1 MKMRKS
7 LALLVIAGALT
18 FGAESPS
25 LGQEFEIPQPISTQH
40 LELHARIEAAVQ
52 SGGATGK
59 AARAVMDALAP
70 HFEKEEK
77 YALPQLGLLPG
88 ITGIPG
94 AKARELT
101 SQEREDLMARTER
114 FRAELPKMLEEHK
127 AIGAALQDLHRAA
140 DAENK
145 LEQVQLAEEIR
156 QHAQTEEQLLYPAA
170 LLIGEYFALKGSSA
184 H

>member
-1 MKMRKS
+1 MRKRNG
-7 LALLVIAGALT
+7 LAIVVIAGCLALAADLPT
-18 FGAESPS
+18 
-25 LGQEFEIPQPISTQH
+25 LGQEFGIPQPIRTEH
-40 LELHARIEAAVQ
+40 EELHARIEAAVQ

-59 AARAVMDALAP
+59 AARAVMEALAP

-88 ITGIPG
+88 ITGVPG
-94 AKARELT
+94 AKGRELT
-101 SQEREDLMARTER
+101 SHEREDLIARTER
-114 FRAELPKMLEEHK
+114 FRVELPQMLEEHK